1 MAGGLKLTLKIV
13 DKVWEPE
20 KVLAAAAAMKR
31 KNLYKTGALVRTIA
45 RNSIRRGKGKA
56 PPGAP
61 PIQHTNPGLK
71 LIKFSVD
78 TALEDVTVYTEPFD
92 SAGINV
98 PKVLEF
104 GGYQEL
110 KRVRGKRQPR
120 RSKYTSNPFLAPAE
134 VKAREM
140 YPQLWADSFG

>member
-56 PPGAP
+56 SPGAP

-71 LIKFSVD
+71 LIRFSVD

-92 SAGINV
+92 SVGINV
-98 PKVLEF
+98 PQVLEF

-110 KRVRGKRQPR
+110 KRVKGKRQPSR
-120 RSKYTSNPFLAPAE
+120 RQYAKNPFLAPAE
-134 VKAREM
+134 VKAREK
-140 YPQLWADSFG
+140 YPQLWANSFG

>member
-1 MAGGLKLTLKIV
+1 VANGLRLTVKVV

-20 KVLAAAAAMKR
+20 KVLAAAATMKR

-56 PPGAP
+56 PLGAP
-61 PIQHTNPGLK
+61 PVQHTNPGLK

-92 SAGINV
+92 AIGINV

-104 GGYQEL
+104 GGYQET
-110 KRVRGKRQPR
+110 KATKGRKQR
-120 RSKYTSNPFLAPAE
+120 RSKFTRHPFLAPAE
-134 VKAREM
+134 EKARAT
-140 YPQLWADSFG
+140 YPDLWANSFG